1 MLFDLSNILDRERF
15 KRRSNELYKKGCVVE
30 LTEKKTQRTLRQ
42 NSYLHLLIGWYSME
56 TGNTIEY
63 VKREYF
69 KRLCNRE
76 IFARTKQDEYLG
88 EVEVLRS
95 TKECDTGELTLAI
108 ERFRTWSVTECGIY
122 LPSPDEREFLQQIE
136 LEMNK
141 QKQWL

>member
-30 LTEKKTQRTLRQ
+30 LTEKKPPRTLRQ
-42 NSYLHLLIGWYSME
+42 NSYLHLLIGWYAME
-56 TGNTIEY
+56 TGNTIGY

-69 KRLCNRE
+69 KRLCNKE
-76 IFARTKQDEYLG
+76 IFTRTKQDEYVG

-95 TKECDTGELTLAI
+95 TKECDTADLTLAI
-108 ERFRTWSVTECGIY
+108 ERFRTWSVAECGIY

-136 LEMNK
+136 VEINK
-141 QKQWL
+141 QRQWL